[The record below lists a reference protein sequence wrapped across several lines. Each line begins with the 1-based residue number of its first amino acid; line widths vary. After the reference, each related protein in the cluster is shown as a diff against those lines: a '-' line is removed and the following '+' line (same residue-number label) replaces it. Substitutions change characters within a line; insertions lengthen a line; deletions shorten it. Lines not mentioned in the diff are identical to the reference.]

1 MADTEG
7 QIDDLNSHHDSASD
21 HGEADDDI
29 WREERR
35 KLPTVIDQ
43 PFTDELIEELR
54 SASSYHEG
62 PFKIS
67 GGYDSVALYSD
78 YLEFSHKM
86 PNYPNTPEMGYTHVV
101 LAEAVHDLKKNQR
114 YY

>member
-54 SASSYHEG
+54 SAS
-62 PFKIS
+62 
-67 GGYDSVALYSD
+67 
-78 YLEFSHKM
+78 
-86 PNYPNTPEMGYTHVV
+86 
-101 LAEAVHDLKKNQR
+101 
-114 YY
+114 